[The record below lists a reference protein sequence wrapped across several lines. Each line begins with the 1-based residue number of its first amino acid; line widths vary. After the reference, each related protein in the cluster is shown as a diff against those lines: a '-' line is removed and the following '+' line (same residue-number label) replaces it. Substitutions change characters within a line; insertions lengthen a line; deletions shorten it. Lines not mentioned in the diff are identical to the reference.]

1 MSNEVCS
8 DNRFEIIEAAKQELI
23 RCTNIEMRPDEMSV
37 IDSVLFRLWQMRW
50 LPGQERTCTMEEDIW
65 IPCEEDGCT
74 RLSTPRWW
82 CSECE
87 DDSIGARP
95 NYCPNCGAKVVR

>member
-1 MSNEVCS
+1 MSSEAIS
-8 DNRFEIIEAAKQELI
+8 ALTMAGIAFYIIVSAIFLGFLACFGWGLAKILIDRIKRKREAKSK
-23 RCTNIEMRPDEMSV
+23 PK
-37 IDSVLFRLWQMRW
+37 
-50 LPGQERTCTMEEDIW
+50 TCTMEEDIW

-87 DDSIGARP
+87 DDSIGSRP